1 MTELNALQKMMPSST
16 STAVEPVNS
25 AKELKIGQILVLQ
38 GKMNPGQVDLVL
50 KEQENSSMRF
60 GEVAVRLGF
69 VKTKDIDDALAQQY
83 GYSQL
88 DASTSNLPAK
98 VVAAFTPNSPF
109 VEALRGLRSQLM
121 LRWFDGS
128 PGQTSLA
135 VTSVDRGDGKSFIT
149 ANLGVLF
156 AQLGERTLVIDADLR
171 HPTQNQI
178 FGLHNKM
185 GLSGLLAGRAG
196 MEEVIDVPSIR
207 NLSVLPSGP
216 LPPNPQELLGSHEFA
231 ELLNYFSSRYNVI
244 LVDTPSAQE
253 ASDAHVVAQRT
264 RSVLLV
270 GRKDKTRSAE
280 LSQLAGIM
288 SNSGIQI
295 LGATLNS
302 M

>member
-1 MTELNALQKMMPSST
+1 MQPT
-16 STAVEPVNS
+16 STAIDQVSS
-25 AKELKIGQILVLQ
+25 AKELKIGQILVRQ
-38 GKMNPGQVDLVL
+38 GRMNPGQVDLVL
-50 KEQENSSMRF
+50 QEQESAPNQRF
-60 GEVAVRLGF
+60 GEIAIKLGF
-69 VKTKDIDDALAQQY
+69 ARPKDVEDALSQQY
-83 GYSQL
+83 GYSQV
-88 DASTSNLPAK
+88 DTSSLTLPTK
-98 VVAAFTPNSPF
+98 VVAAFNPNSPF

-128 PGQTSLA
+128 PGQTSMA

-149 ANLGVLF
+149 ANLGVVF

-178 FGLHNKM
+178 FGLQNKM
-185 GLSGLLAGRAG
+185 GLSGVLAGRAG
-196 MEEVIDVPSIR
+196 MEEVVDVPNIR

-231 ELLNYFSSRYNVI
+231 DLLNYFSSRYNVI

-264 RSVLLV
+264 RAVLLV
-270 GRKDKTRSAE
+270 GKKDKTRAAE

-302 M
+302 Q